1 MVKTYYFTEC
11 KTLSNLDVERY
22 ERTAKKDAE
31 AAENE
36 AKRCRDR
43 EQKFHMEL
51 NFRLIPQAPDMRKN
65 IRKIRSELKRPNLSK
80 TRRATL
86 ERSLIVI
93 GDALDTLLK
102 YGEALR
108 K

>member
-1 MVKTYYFTEC
+1 MVKLYYFTEC
-11 KTLSNLDVERY
+11 KALSDLEVGRY

-31 AAENE
+31 AAESE

-51 NFRLIPQAPDMRKN
+51 NYRLIPQAPEMWKS
-65 IRKIRSELKRPNLSK
+65 IRKIRSMLKREDLSK
-80 TRRATL
+80 TRRVAL
-86 ERSLIVI
+86 ERALKATE
-93 GDALDTLLK
+93 DALDKMLK